1 MRIRRS
7 GIAIALGLFLVH
19 GAFTEAPAEDWP
31 VLERIIKTGKIR
43 VGVSGDQAPFNVKSR
58 SGELIGLEVD
68 LMKLMARSMDLY
80 VEYVIM
86 PFPELLPA
94 LKKGEVDIVMSG
106 IAITAERSLDAVFVG
121 PYMMSGKSLL
131 TNDEKLAGV
140 SRTED
145 VHQTN
150 LTLAALRNS
159 TSEAFAHKRFPIAKL
174 VTVESY
180 EEGIQMT
187 IRDEVDALVADMP
200 ACNLAVLRHPEAN
213 LMTLSAPFTVEPVG
227 IAVPASELS
236 LQSLLANYIE
246 AYRDSGLIDMLRVQW
261 FENADWMKE
270 LP

>member
-1 MRIRRS
+1 MRNRRS
-7 GIAIALGLFLVH
+7 VPLALGLFVLQIGIV
-19 GAFTEAPAEDWP
+19 EARAEEWP
-31 VLERIIKTGKIR
+31 VLHRVIETGKIR

-68 LMKLMARSMDLY
+68 LMSLMARSMGLY
-80 VEYVIM
+80 VEYVVK

-121 PYMMSGKSLL
+121 PYMMTGKSLL

-145 VHQTN
+145 VNQTN
-150 LTLAALRNS
+150 LRLAALRNS
-159 TSEAFAHKRFPIAKL
+159 TSEAFAHKRFPLAKL

-180 EEGIQMT
+180 EEGIQKT

-246 AYRDSGLIDMLRVQW
+246 AYRESGFIDMLRVQW
-261 FENADWMKE
+261 LENADWMKQ

>member
-1 MRIRRS
+1 
-7 GIAIALGLFLVH
+7 
-19 GAFTEAPAEDWP
+19 
-31 VLERIIKTGKIR
+31 
-43 VGVSGDQAPFNVKSR
+43 VKSR

-68 LMKLMARSMDLY
+68 LMRLMARSMGLY
-80 VEYVIM
+80 VEYVVK

-94 LKKGEVDIVMSG
+94 LKEGEVDIVMSG

-131 TNDEKLAGV
+131 TNDETLAGV

-145 VHQTN
+145 VNQTD

-200 ACNLAVLRHPEAN
+200 ACHLAVLRHPEAN